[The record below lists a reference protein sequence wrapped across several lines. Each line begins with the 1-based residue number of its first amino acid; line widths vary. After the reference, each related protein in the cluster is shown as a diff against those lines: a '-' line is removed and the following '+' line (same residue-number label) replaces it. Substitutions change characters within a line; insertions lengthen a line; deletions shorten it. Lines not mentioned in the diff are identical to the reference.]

1 MKLRENEKKLGQI
14 RFTGDN
20 ISLAAKMLD
29 KISTTMDIIYY
40 LMTRG
45 EERAF
50 VIMLL
55 SVKCEKT
62 AQMLANEKRD
72 TDILFE
78 VDACKGIYTIICQDT
93 KVDGGYRFAERI
105 MKNLKD
111 NDAKDIYL
119 TELEV
124 RTTKHDVKYVIFK
137 LIEMHIKSKISKKEQ
152 EIVFNSLH

>member
-1 MKLRENEKKLGQI
+1 MKLRENEKNLGHI
-14 RFTGDN
+14 RFTGDD
-20 ISLAAKMLD
+20 ISIAAKMLD
-29 KISTTMDIIYY
+29 KISTTMEIIYY

-55 SVKCEKT
+55 SVQCEET
-62 AQMLANEKRD
+62 AQMLSNEKRD
-72 TDILFE
+72 TDMLFE
-78 VDACKGIYTIICQDT
+78 IDAHKGIYTIICQDT

-105 MKNLKD
+105 MKKLKD
-111 NDAKDIYL
+111 KDAKDVYL

-124 RTTKHDVKYVIFK
+124 RTTKHNIKYVIFK
-137 LIEMHIKSKISKKEQ
+137 LIEMYIKSKIDKKEQ

>member
-1 MKLRENEKKLGQI
+1 MKLRENEKNLGQI
-14 RFTGDN
+14 RFTGDD

-29 KISTTMDIIYY
+29 KISTTMEIIYY

-55 SVKCEKT
+55 STKCDRT
-62 AQMLANEKRD
+62 AQMLEREKRD

-78 VDACKGIYTIICQDT
+78 INGCDGVYTIICQDT

-105 MKNLKD
+105 MKNLKE

-124 RTTKHDVKYVIFK
+124 RTTKYDIKYIIFK
-137 LIEMHIKSKISKKEQ
+137 LIEMHIKSKLEKKEQ
-152 EIVFNSLH
+152 EIVFNSLR

>member
-1 MKLRENEKKLGQI
+1 MIQRENERISRNI
-14 RFTGDN
+14 RFSGDD

-50 VIMLL
+50 VIILL
-55 SVKCEKT
+55 STKCKKT
-62 AQMLANEKRD
+62 TEMLKNEKRD

-78 VDACKGIYTIICQDT
+78 IDGGNGIYAIICQDT

-105 MKNLKD
+105 MKKLRE
-111 NDAKDIYL
+111 NDAKDTYL

-124 RTTKHDVKYVIFK
+124 RTTEYDIKYVIFK
-137 LIEMHIKSKISKKEQ
+137 LIEMHIKSKIAKKEQ